1 MKIVHIIPT
10 FNERENIDKM
20 IDMLL
25 SIGQKHKNWD
35 TYILVVDD
43 HSPDGT
49 AKIVKDY
56 QKKYKNVHLLEKSK
70 EGLGKAL
77 ILGYEYAIKELKADI
92 VVPNDADFQWDP
104 EDFPLLVNKIE
115 EGYDVAVASR
125 HVPGGRVIG
134 WNWFRKLN
142 HDVSNVLL
150 AWWVAGVHEVHD
162 HAGNFKAI
170 RVKGILDKVNL
181 RSMKNAGFSFQLHI
195 LFELSKT
202 NARFTEVPVTFKERR
217 FGKSK
222 IGLNRYYFRDIV
234 EYVKNSLLI
243 RLDRS
248 RSFVFFCLVGGT
260 GFIIQ
265 SLVAKILIALDLHP
279 GLSVGIGS
287 EMAII
292 SNFLLN
298 NRISFSHK
306 RILRGSRRRKFLQ
319 FNTVSVGAII
329 IQSVAVTI
337 ATHIFGESVWFF
349 TMVLSIILLVIPYSF
364 FMYNRFIWIDK

>member
-150 AWWVAGVHEVHD
+150 AWWVAGVHEVRD

-337 ATHIFGESVWFF
+337 STHIFGESVWFF

>member
-337 ATHIFGESVWFF
+337 STHIFGESVWFF